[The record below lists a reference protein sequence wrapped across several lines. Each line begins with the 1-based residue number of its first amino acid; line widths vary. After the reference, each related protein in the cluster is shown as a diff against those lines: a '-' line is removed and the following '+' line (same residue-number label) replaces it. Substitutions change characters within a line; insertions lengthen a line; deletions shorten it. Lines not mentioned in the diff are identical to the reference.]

1 MTHNARALMFPTGV
15 RVAVVI
21 EKAEVRGSA
30 AGRTRLVATLSGDR
44 PGELFF
50 EVEERLARH
59 FRPGR
64 ADCFVA
70 ALLPE
75 SAMHGIDIVSR
86 VPVGERLLF
95 QLNTFLC
102 PVLAT
107 VYGARTIKITA
118 PLAAEN
124 TAAAGAVGTGIT
136 CGVDSLYTVA
146 RYSHTSFPRHD
157 LTHLCLFNVGSHH
170 IGADDPEELE
180 EFRTDLARRFCT
192 EYGYE
197 FLSVESNVHEFAPR
211 YARYYSVLNAAAALS
226 LPGLFTRYYSS
237 SGYAL
242 AGFSLSAVDLAHFE
256 TFILDALST
265 GTLGFYSTGSERSRL
280 EKVRTLV
287 DYAPSHRYLNVCNTR
302 RRNCGVCVKCL
313 RTLYA
318 LDILGA
324 LDRYGE
330 VFDLDRY
337 RRRHSRHLAEC
348 WVRKVLARDSYC
360 REMWPGLR
368 KKYGFPWTRVLQ
380 EIFRF
385 IRSRLGIYSWSVI
398 RHRLRGR

>member
-1 MTHNARALMFPTGV
+1 MAGARMFQTGD
-15 RVAVVI
+15 RMAVVI
-21 EKAEVRGSA
+21 EKVEVRGS
-30 AGRTRLVATLSGDR
+30 GRGLTRLVATLSGDR
-44 PGELFF
+44 PPELFF
-50 EVEERLARH
+50 EAEDRFARY
-59 FRPGR
+59 FRAGR
-64 ADCFVA
+64 ADGFVA

-75 SAMHGIDIVSR
+75 SAMQGSDIVSR
-86 VPVGERLLF
+86 VPVSEQLLF

-102 PVLAT
+102 PVLGSL
-107 VYGARTIKITA
+107 YGARTIGITA
-118 PLAAEN
+118 PPAAEN
-124 TAAAGAVGTGIT
+124 PAAAGGVGTGIT

-146 RYSHTSFPRHD
+146 RYCHTPFPRHD

-170 IGADDPEELE
+170 IGADDPGELE
-180 EFRTDLARRFCT
+180 EFRTDLARRFCA
-192 EYGYE
+192 ENGYA
-197 FLSVESNVHEFAPR
+197 FLRIHSNVREFAPR
-211 YARYYSVLNAAAALS
+211 YARYYSVLNAAAAMS

-242 AGFSLSAVDLAHFE
+242 AGFRLSAADLAHFE
-256 TFILDALST
+256 TFVLDTLST
-265 GTLGFYSTGSERSRL
+265 GTLKFYSTGSEVSRL
-280 EKVRTLV
+280 DKVRTLV

-398 RHRLRGR
+398 RHRLRGH

>member
-1 MTHNARALMFPTGV
+1 MFPTGV

-21 EKAEVRGSA
+21 EKVEVRES
-30 AGRTRLVATLSGDR
+30 GRGLTRLVATLSGDR

-50 EVEERLARH
+50 EVEDRFAPY
-59 FRPGR
+59 FRAGR

-102 PVLAT
+102 PALAT

-180 EFRTDLARRFCT
+180 EFRTDLARRFCA
-192 EYGYE
+192 ENGYE
-197 FLSVESNVHEFAPR
+197 FLRIHSNVREFAPR
-211 YARYYSVLNAAAALS
+211 YARYFTVLNAAAAMS
-226 LPGLFTRYYSS
+226 LPGLFSYYYSS
-237 SGYAL
+237 SGCAVSEFHL
-242 AGFSLSAVDLAHFE
+242 TAVDLAHFE
-256 TFILDALST
+256 TFVLDTLST
-265 GTLGFYSTGSERSRL
+265 ETLRFYSTGSEVSRL
-280 EKVRTLV
+280 EKARALIE
-287 DYAPSHRYLNVCNTR
+287 YAPGYGYLNVCNTR

-337 RRRHSRHLAEC
+337 RRHHSRHLAEC
-348 WVRKVLARDSYC
+348 WVRKLLARDSYC
-360 REMWPGLR
+360 RDLWPRLQE
-368 KKYGFPWTRVLQ
+368 KYGFPWTRALQ

-385 IRSRLGIYSWSVI
+385 IRSRLEIYSWSDI
-398 RHRLRGR
+398 RHRLRGHTMGRKG

>member
-1 MTHNARALMFPTGV
+1 M
-15 RVAVVI
+15 AVVI
-21 EKAEVRGSA
+21 EKVEVRGS
-30 AGRTRLVATLSGDR
+30 GSGLTRLVATLSGDR

-50 EVEERLARH
+50 EVEDRLARY

-64 ADCFVA
+64 ADAFVA

-75 SAMHGIDIVSR
+75 SAMHGGDIVSH
-86 VPVGERLLF
+86 VPVSESLLF

-102 PVLAT
+102 PVLGS
-107 VYGARTIKITA
+107 VYGARKIEITA
-118 PLAAEN
+118 PPAAGN

-146 RYSHTSFPRHD
+146 RYSCTPFPRHN

-170 IGADDPEELE
+170 IGADDPREME
-180 EFRTDLARRFCT
+180 EFRTDLARRFCAQN
-192 EYGYE
+192 GYE
-197 FLSVESNVHEFAPR
+197 FLRIHSNVHEFSPR
-211 YARYYSVLNAAAALS
+211 YARYFSVLNAAAAMS
-226 LPGLFTRYYSS
+226 LPGLFSHYYSS
-237 SGYAL
+237 SGC
-242 AGFSLSAVDLAHFE
+242 AVSEFHLTAVGLAHFE
-256 TFILDALST
+256 TFVLDTLST
-265 GTLGFYSTGSERSRL
+265 PTLKFYSTGSEVSRF
-280 EKVRTLV
+280 EKVRALV
-287 DYAPSHRYLNVCNTR
+287 AYAPGYGYLNVCNTR

-337 RRRHSRHLAEC
+337 RGDHSRHLAEC
-348 WVRKVLARDSYC
+348 WVRKVLARDIFC
-360 REMWPGLR
+360 RDLWPRLR

-380 EIFRF
+380 ETFRF
-385 IRSRLGIYSWSVI
+385 IRSRLAIYSRSDI
-398 RHRLRGR
+398 RRRLGDHNMGRKG